1 MNEWMSEYARLYIP
15 AHVVGDE
22 REQYASDKY
31 PECNADRHDNQY
43 PCRIAKQIDNITRP
57 AVLFYLVET
66 IETARCKV
74 SLYMRSSS
82 LQSPRVFDI
91 GLYRHTWGLNWT
103 DAIRRHI
110 MLRLL

>member
-1 MNEWMSEYARLYIP
+1 MNGRVNIRGYIP

-22 REQYASDKY
+22 GEQYASDKY
-31 PECNADRHDNQY
+31 PECNADSHDNQY

-74 SLYMRSSS
+74 SRCALHRYNHLEFS
-82 LQSPRVFDI
+82 V
-91 GLYRHTWGLNWT
+91 
-103 DAIRRHI
+103 
-110 MLRLL
+110 